1 MTIVSFPSSFSF
13 TYVGNDTLSHF
24 ASRSVLSMASSNI
37 DRSQSNIYLDDP
49 DFYHHDQDVHYFP
62 NHHSISTMN
71 MPLMGA
77 SSSLNPP
84 TSSSTLKNAVSMQ
97 QLKDSSLKT
106 NNRLPNKTEQQNMI
120 VDQNRSTLSIPHINE
135 QQLIN
140 ERLMCIQQL
149 IDSGQNF
156 ASMFND
162 DPYFAQQMMTYMS
175 SANQLQQDDHDVI
188 EIMDE

>member
-1 MTIVSFPSSFSF
+1 
-13 TYVGNDTLSHF
+13 
-24 ASRSVLSMASSNI
+24 MASSNI

-49 DFYHHDQDVHYFP
+49 DFYHHDQDLHYFP

-71 MPLMGA
+71 MPLMVA
-77 SSSLNPP
+77 SSSLNP
-84 TSSSTLKNAVSMQ
+84 SSASSTLKNAVSMQ
-97 QLKDSSLKT
+97 QLKDSSLKK
-106 NNRLPNKTEQQNMI
+106 LPTKTDQQNMI

-149 IDSGQNF
+149 MDSGQNF

-175 SANQLQQDDHDVI
+175 STNQQQDDPDVI